1 LQDLINAKV
10 KAGLFISEMA
20 ELPAVENS
28 FWFAYEELIKQDEE
42 SLKDINNWEK
52 NPMAALPAWV
62 TIVSRKEYERM

>member
-1 LQDLINAKV
+1 MQDLVNAKV
-10 KAGLFISEMA
+10 KAGLSIREIQ
-20 ELPAVENS
+20 ELPAVEDS